1 MNIIQEKVEKGNAA
15 GKNIN
20 RNHKIGR
27 ECKKTLKI
35 LEIQYIMRYGMFIIR
50 YFG

>member
-1 MNIIQEKVEKGNAA
+1 MNIIQEKAKKGNAA
-15 GKNIN
+15 GKNISGN
-20 RNHKIGR
+20 LNIGR